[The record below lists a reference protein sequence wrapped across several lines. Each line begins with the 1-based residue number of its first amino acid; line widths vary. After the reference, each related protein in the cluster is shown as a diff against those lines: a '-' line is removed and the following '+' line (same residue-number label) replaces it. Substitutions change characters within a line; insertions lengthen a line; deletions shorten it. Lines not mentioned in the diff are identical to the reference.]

1 MDKPENPYRKDSI
14 LWRLFE
20 GDWSGKTLEQI
31 AAELFVE
38 EHSLYSLMSTIKS
51 KTGYRVAYIK
61 VPRDSSAR
69 ANRTS
74 MKKPWIKLPPS
85 YRPAKKGVPQNCDTR
100 DNVDCIMYARRK
112 AVAFRHCSGWIPEEV
127 TET

>member
-20 GDWSGKTLEQI
+20 GDWSGKTPEQI

-85 YRPAKKGVPQNCDTR
+85 YRRP
-100 DNVDCIMYARRK
+100 RK
-112 AVAFRHCSGWIPEEV
+112 AFRRIATPATMWTASCTRGARQWRSGTAAGGYRRRWW
-127 TET
+127 